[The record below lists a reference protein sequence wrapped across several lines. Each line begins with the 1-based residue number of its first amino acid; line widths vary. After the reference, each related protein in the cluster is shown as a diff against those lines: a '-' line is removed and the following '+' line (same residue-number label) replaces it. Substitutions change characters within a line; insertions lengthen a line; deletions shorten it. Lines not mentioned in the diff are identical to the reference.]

1 MAHLPQVLPSPLGMY
16 PVHPGFL
23 LDPTRH
29 LRPTPHPSA
38 RRSLL
43 KKSLA
48 QPFLAL
54 LVEQCPLFS
63 TGIAVPAIAK
73 PLNPFGLV
81 TPCDLPNPLLGV
93 AHHPRHL
100 AHRITQRHAPDH
112 QQVSTQH
119 WIFCLAVEPLQ
130 PRGLRSLPIS
140 FLAHAR
146 KYINGFR
153 ISLGF

>member
-1 MAHLPQVLPSPLGMY
+1 MIRRPPRSTLFPYTTLFRS
-16 PVHPGFL
+16 

-38 RRSLL
+38 RRGLL

-54 LVEQCPLFS
+54 LLEQSPLFS

-112 QQVSTQH
+112 Q
-119 WIFCLAVEPLQ
+119 
-130 PRGLRSLPIS
+130 RSEE
-140 FLAHAR
+140 R
-146 KYINGFR
+146 RVGKE
-153 ISLGF
+153 